1 MLTRRHF
8 IKHSALLGASSFL
21 PFSPAPPQSN
31 FWIGACDWSI
41 GKTATPEAFDLA
53 KQIGLDGLQVSFN
66 TQRDEAYLTK
76 PDNVAAIKAAAQ
88 RTGVRIASLA
98 IGELNRVPY
107 KSEPRTE
114 AWVSQS
120 IDAAKALGVTVVL
133 LAFFSKNDLRQDAT
147 GKKAVIE
154 RLKAVAPKA
163 ERMGITLGIE
173 SYLSAEE
180 HLDIIQAVG
189 SKAIR
194 VYYDFRNSTDAG
206 YDIYHEIPLLKDYIC
221 EIHIKENGHLIGKG
235 PLDWPRIRKALDGI
249 GYRGWMQIEGAVPS
263 GKGITESYVE
273 NLQYLRSV
281 FA

>member
-8 IKHSALLGASSFL
+8 LKQSALLGASAAL
-21 PFSPAPPQSN
+21 PLGLSRPASAY
-31 FWIGACDWSI
+31 WIGACDWSI
-41 GKTATPEAFDLA
+41 GKTASPEAFDLA
-53 KQIGLDGLQVSFN
+53 KLIGLDGLQVSFN
-66 TQRDEAYLTK
+66 TRLDEAYLSK
-76 PDNVAAIKAAAQ
+76 PENIAAIRAASE
-88 RTGVRIASLA
+88 RTGVRVASLA

-120 IDAAKALGVTVVL
+120 IDAAKALGVQVIL
-133 LAFFSKNDLRQDAT
+133 LAFFSKNDLRGDPV

-154 RLKAVAPKA
+154 RLRAIAPKA
-163 ERMGITLGIE
+163 ERSGVSLAIE

-180 HLDIIQAVG
+180 HLDMIQAVG
-189 SKAIR
+189 SKAIK

-221 EIHIKENGHLIGKG
+221 EIHVKENGQLLGKG
-235 PLDWPRIRKALDGI
+235 PLDWLRIRRALKEI
-249 GYRGWMQIEGAVPS
+249 GYGGWMQIEGAIPS
-263 GKGITESYVE
+263 GHDIKESYVS
-273 NLQYLRSV
+273 NLRYLRSV